1 AGALMLVFVAFFAYL
16 SIKIYRW
23 GSLNYGNKTRLT
35 RIVKEALR
43 RENR

>member
-1 AGALMLVFVAFFAYL
+1 MLLFVAFFAFL

-23 GSLNYGNKTRLT
+23 GSLNYGNKTRLS

-43 RENR
+43 GH